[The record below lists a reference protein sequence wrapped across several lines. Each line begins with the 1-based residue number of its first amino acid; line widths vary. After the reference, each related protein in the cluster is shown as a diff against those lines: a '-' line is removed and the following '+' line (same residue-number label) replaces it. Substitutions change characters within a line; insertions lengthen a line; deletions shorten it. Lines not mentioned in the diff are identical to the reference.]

1 VAHAEA
7 NAKTVEGAVADA
19 AAQLGLRPDQVE
31 VEVLEEAV
39 TSTFG
44 VIGRPARVRVTPRT
58 AANVG
63 SAEVVDGAT
72 AGSVPAMSDFAA
84 APTDDQAGVSPDGQ
98 AAVAVGQTAAEP
110 TGASRP
116 ARSTSVPS
124 APRRREGGD
133 EPSDPESVAAD
144 TELAGDFLEGLLD
157 VLDLDGDITT
167 WIDEL
172 GGHIDLEG
180 AELDVLVGPNGDTL
194 QALQELTRLAVLRQA
209 QHRAR
214 IVIDVNG
221 FRSRRREELV
231 AIAKAAVQRVVETRQ
246 QEELVPMNAAER
258 KIVHD
263 AVAEAEGVA
272 SESAGEDPNRRVVIL
287 PA

>member
-7 NAKTVEGAVADA
+7 NAKTVQAAVADA

-39 TSTFG
+39 ASTFG
-44 VIGRPARVRVTPRT
+44 VIGRPARVRVTPR
-58 AANVG
+58 AAAKVG
-63 SAEVVDGAT
+63 SAEVGDRTT
-72 AGSVPAMSDFAA
+72 AASVPASNDLADAA
-84 APTDDQAGVSPDGQ
+84 TDPAGATPDGQ
-98 AAVAVGQTAAEP
+98 AAAVAGQAAAEALVP
-110 TGASRP
+110 P
-116 ARSTSVPS
+116 ARVTSVPS
-124 APRRREGGD
+124 DPRRREGGD
-133 EPSDPESVAAD
+133 EPTDPESVGAD

-194 QALQELTRLAVLRQA
+194 QALQELTRLAVLRRA
-209 QHRAR
+209 RHRAR

-231 AIAKAAVQRVVETRQ
+231 AIAKAAVQRVAETRQ
-246 QEELVPMNAAER
+246 EEELAPMNAAER

-263 AVAEAEGVA
+263 VVAEVKGVA